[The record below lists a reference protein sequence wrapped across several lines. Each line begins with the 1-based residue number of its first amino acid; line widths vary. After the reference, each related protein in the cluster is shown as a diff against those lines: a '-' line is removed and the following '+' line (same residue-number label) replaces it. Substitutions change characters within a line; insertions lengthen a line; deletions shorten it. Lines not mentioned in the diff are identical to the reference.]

1 MSVSSQRRIRV
12 TVPATSANLGPG
24 FDCLGVALALHN
36 HVTMTADGMEANASG
51 YEAGAVRVSVAG
63 VDAAKIPLDRSNLVV
78 ETAERL
84 FSAVGRW
91 PVGLAVAQENHIPVG
106 SGLGSSS
113 AAVVA
118 GLLGANTLIEGGLS
132 TREILR
138 MATAIEGH
146 PDNVSPAILGGL
158 VLGIM
163 AHPNGHEELIV
174 DRIPMPPMT
183 VVVVLPDVT
192 LLTSEARALLP
203 AAITRR
209 DAVHNISRVGLLVHA
224 LGSGD
229 YARLAIAMEDRL
241 HQPYRLPVIPGAEE
255 AMAAARAAGA
265 SGVALSGAGPSLIA
279 FAPQGHDHIGRAM
292 SKAFSAA
299 GVTSRTWVL
308 PVESVGAQVATLAA

>member
-1 MSVSSQRRIRV
+1 
-12 TVPATSANLGPG
+12 
-24 FDCLGVALALHN
+24 
-36 HVTMTADGMEANASG
+36 MTADGIQANASD
-51 YEAGAVRVSVAG
+51 YEGCAVRVSVAG

-84 FSAVGRW
+84 FNAVGRW
-91 PVGLAVAQENHIPVG
+91 PASLTVTQENHIPVG

-118 GLLGANTLIEGGLS
+118 GLMGANALVDGGLS
-132 TREILR
+132 IQEILR
-138 MATAIEGH
+138 MATAVEGH
-146 PDNVSPAILGGL
+146 PDNISPAILGGL

-163 AHPNGHEELIV
+163 TQANGHDELIV

-209 DAVHNISRVGLLVHA
+209 DAVYNISRLGLLVHA

-241 HQPYRLPVIPGAEE
+241 HQPYRLPVIPGAEQ
-255 AMAAARAAGA
+255 AMAAARSAGA

-279 FAPQGHDHIGRAM
+279 FAPQGHDRIGRAM

-299 GVTSRTWVL
+299 GLSSRTWVL
-308 PVESVGAQVATLAA
+308 PVESVGAQVTTLAA